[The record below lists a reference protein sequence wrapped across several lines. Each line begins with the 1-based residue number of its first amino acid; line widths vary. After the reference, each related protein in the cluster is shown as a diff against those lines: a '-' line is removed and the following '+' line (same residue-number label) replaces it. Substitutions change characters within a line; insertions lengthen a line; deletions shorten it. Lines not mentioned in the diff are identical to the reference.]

1 MAPIHHHFQMKGI
14 HESKIVTRFWIV
26 AVMLAILIFSVV
38 TLKLR

>member
-26 AVMLAILIFSVV
+26 AVMLAILSVV